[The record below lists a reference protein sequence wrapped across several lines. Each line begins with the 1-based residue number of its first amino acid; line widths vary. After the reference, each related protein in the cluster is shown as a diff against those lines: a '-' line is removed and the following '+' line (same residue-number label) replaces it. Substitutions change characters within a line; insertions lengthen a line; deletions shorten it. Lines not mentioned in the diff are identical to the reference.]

1 MRIKFIAPIILACAT
16 ITAAQEPA
24 FQERQDQR
32 EKAVLNEDGGQA
44 FLVQPANAA
53 QMLGLLKPGQAA
65 ESDFSQYSVF
75 LGPGWA
81 NGSLRAREERLS
93 KVLSSIGE
101 HAQMDEVAAAGLG
114 NRFGPTFSLEKL
126 DIAGDRD
133 ISDLQI
139 QDVLAGLFNDG
150 QLGEPQ
156 SDGVYFVF
164 LDPSLHSTLRSLTAS
179 KHYLAYHSFF
189 NVSGTRIHYAVVPYQ
204 SDPQVGYQTAL
215 RTLIVA
221 ALHTDGASH

>member
-16 ITAAQEPA
+16 ITVAQEPWP
-24 FQERQDQR
+24 QERQDQR

-44 FLVQPANAA
+44 FLIQPANA
-53 QMLGLLKPGQAA
+53 QLVGVVKPGQAM

-81 NGSLRAREERLS
+81 NGPLRAREERLS
-93 KVLSSIGE
+93 NVLSTIRD
-101 HAQMDEVAAAGLG
+101 HAQMDEVTAAGIG

-126 DIAGDRD
+126 DIAGDRN

-150 QLGEPQ
+150 QLGDPQ

-164 LDPSLHSTLRSLTAS
+164 LDPGLHSTLRSLTAS
-179 KHYLAYHSFF
+179 KHYLAYHGFF

-221 ALHTDGASH
+221 ALHTDDSSH

>member
-1 MRIKFIAPIILACAT
+1 MGIKFIAPIILACAT
-16 ITAAQEPA
+16 IAAAQEPSL
-24 FQERQDQR
+24 QERQDQR
-32 EKAVLNEDGGQA
+32 EKVVLNEDGGQA
-44 FLVQPANAA
+44 FLIQPANG
-53 QMLGLLKPGQAA
+53 QLVGLLKPGQAA
-65 ESDFSQYSVF
+65 EADFSQYSIF

-93 KVLSSIGE
+93 KLLSTMSE
-101 HAQMDEVAAAGLG
+101 HAQVDEVEAAGIG

-126 DIAGDRD
+126 DIAGDRN

-156 SDGVYFVF
+156 SDFVYFVF
-164 LDPSLHSTLRSLTAS
+164 LDPGLRSTLRSLTAS
-179 KHYLAYHSFF
+179 KHYLSYHTFF

-215 RTLIVA
+215 RTLMVA
-221 ALHTDGASH
+221 ALHTDDTSH